1 MRIHIGRT
9 GVTGRLLI
17 RSLAA
22 GFACFALAG
31 VASAQDFPSR
41 PVKLVMGFG
50 PGGLGDIAGR
60 AIGQIMSQSI
70 GQQVVVENMPGA
82 GGSNAALTLARAA
95 PDGHTIL
102 WVSSQ
107 NAIAPSMFKSLPYD
121 WSRDFAPVGPMAVFD
136 FVLFVHKDSPLK
148 TVRDVIEAAKANP
161 DKFNFGSIAVG
172 TAQNL
177 STLNFVAMAGLK
189 VPTVPFRT
197 TGEVITGLASGNIQ
211 AAFETIPAVIAQ
223 FGAGTLRPIA
233 VSSDKRVPFLPDVP
247 TIAESGL
254 PGYRTYSW
262 NGIVAP
268 AKTPQNIVLRLNKE
282 INAAIAT
289 PEIQKRFRELIMEP
303 RTGTPEDLQKIYEAD
318 IGMWRRIITDANI
331 KPN

>member
-1 MRIHIGRT
+1 MIEWQVARG
-9 GVTGRLLI
+9 
-17 RSLAA
+17 LAA
-22 GFACFALAG
+22 GLLSLALAG
-31 VASAQDFPSR
+31 AAGAQEFPSR

-60 AIGQIMSQSI
+60 AIGQVMSQSI

-121 WSRDFAPVGPMAVFD
+121 WSRDFAPVGPMATFD

-161 DKFNFGSIAVG
+161 ERFNFGSISVG

-197 TGEVITGLASGNIQ
+197 TGEVITALASGNVQ
-211 AAFETIPAVIAQ
+211 AAFETIPAVIGQ

-247 TIAESGL
+247 TIAESGV

-268 AKTPQNIVLRLNKE
+268 AKTPPHVVARLNKE

-303 RTGTPEDLQKIYEAD
+303 RTGTPEDLRKIYD
-318 IGMWRRIITDANI
+318 DDVVMWRKIITDAKI
-331 KPN
+331 QPN